1 MKLSN
6 CGCFEN
12 LTLEFSDKIN
22 LLIGDNATG
31 KTTII
36 EAVNAALFLY
46 HSNFNPSKNIEY
58 KCSGF
63 ERYNNSKALPVF
75 RSFFSTDVEKSLSA
89 NKPMFT
95 KREQERSFGYLEC
108 FRKYDHIDLWKL
120 RLLSLKNNNRKQ
132 LEIDGVRKAI
142 LNVFGIEGCNII
154 SAIDIKDGYINITL
168 SDGRNIS
175 MFYLSGGLK
184 RLISIVLDISFRC
197 MILNKEI
204 YGIDAP
210 SQTEGTVLID
220 DIDMHLYPKIQPLII
235 KGLQR
240 AFPKIQF
247 IISTNSPLVMSSVPV
262 NDDNKIIKLEYNRE
276 SGYTAKEIDV
286 YGLDVSTIT
295 QNILGVTARS
305 QDVAKELDQL
315 FSLIDEDQYEAAAIK
330 LGQLKSQFGDK
341 LPELSKAQAMLDL
354 RWILK

>member
-1 MKLSN
+1 MKLTN

-36 EAVNAALFLY
+36 EAINAALFLY

-63 ERYNNSKALPVF
+63 ERYNSSKALPVF
-75 RSFFSTDVEKSLSA
+75 RSFFSTDVEKSLST
-89 NKPMFT
+89 NIPMF
-95 KREQERSFGYLEC
+95 KMCEQERSFGYLEC
-108 FRKYDHIDLWKL
+108 FEKYDHIDLWKL
-120 RLLSLKNNNRKQ
+120 RLQSLKNSSDNQ
-132 LEIDGVRKAI
+132 LEIDGVRKTI
-142 LNVFGIEGCNII
+142 FDVFGIEGCNII
-154 SAIDIKDGYINITL
+154 SDIDNNYINITL
-168 SDGRNIS
+168 SDGRIIDIA
-175 MFYLSGGLK
+175 YLSSGLK
-184 RLISIVLDISFRC
+184 RLLSIVLDISFRC

-204 YGIDAP
+204 FGIDAP

-220 DIDMHLYPKIQPLII
+220 DIDIHLYPKIQPLII

-305 QDVAKELDQL
+305 QDVEKELNQL